1 MTHKLISIII
11 FLNAS
16 FLFSAIVLDIGT
28 IIPGNGIYD
37 DGEVYDDANSNG
49 MWDADEM
56 LYDDTLE
63 ITFNSDVTIRGFQFD
78 VTGIDLIGGAGGA
91 AETHDFS
98 IYAAGNTVLGFS
110 LNGQVIPATTGV
122 LTTLYGS
129 FDGNNEDI
137 CLPFVQDVAPEADT
151 PIFAD
156 ENGLELDVT
165 IGEGSECGTL
175 SNYEN
180 LTFNLFETF
189 PNPFNPEL
197 NINLNVAQ
205 NDYVKILVYNI
216 NGQLVQTIYNG
227 FINGNQLYNFT
238 WDASNFSSGIYII
251 NIDSEHLTQSKI
263 VNLLK

>member
-1 MTHKLISIII
+1 MICKLISIII
-11 FLNAS
+11 FLNSS
-16 FLFSAIVLDIGT
+16 FLFSAIVLDIGN
-28 IIPGNGIYD
+28 ISQGNGTYD
-37 DGEVYDDANSNG
+37 DGEMYDDANTNG
-49 MWDADEM
+49 MWDEGETV
-56 LYDDTLE
+56 YDDTLE
-63 ITFNSDVTIRGFQFD
+63 ITFESDVNVRGFQFD
-78 VTGIDLIGGAGGA
+78 LSGMNLMGGAGGV
-91 AETHDFS
+91 AETNGFD
-98 IYAAGNTVLGFS
+98 IYASGDTVLGFS
-110 LNGQVIPATTGV
+110 LNGQVIPAGTGV

-129 FDGNNEDI
+129 ISADI
-137 CLPFVQDVAPEADT
+137 CLPFVQGMGPEEDT

-156 ENGLELDVT
+156 EEGNAYEDVT
-165 IGEGSECGTL
+165 IEAGTECDTM
-175 SNYEN
+175 SNHEN

-227 FINGNQLYNFT
+227 FISGNQLYNFT

-251 NIDSEHLTQSKI
+251 NIDSEYLTQSKI

>member
-1 MTHKLISIII
+1 MIRKLISIII
-11 FLNAS
+11 FLNSS

-28 IIPGNGIYD
+28 ISQGNGTYD
-37 DGEVYDDANSNG
+37 DGEMYDDANTNG
-49 MWDADEM
+49 MWDEGEAV
-56 LYDDTLE
+56 YDDTLE
-63 ITFNSDVTIRGFQFD
+63 ITFNSDVNVRGFQFD
-78 VTGIDLIGGAGGA
+78 LSGMDLMGGTGGA
-91 AETHDFS
+91 AETNDFD
-98 IYAAGNTVLGFS
+98 IYASGDTVLGFS
-110 LNGQVIPATTGV
+110 LNGQVIPAGTGV

-129 FDGNNEDI
+129 ISSDV
-137 CLPFVQDVAPEADT
+137 CLPFVQGVGPEEDT

-156 ENGLELDVT
+156 EDGNAYDDVT
-165 IGEGSECGTL
+165 IEAGAECDTM
-175 SNYEN
+175 SNHED

-197 NINLNVAQ
+197 NINLNIEQ

-227 FINGNQLYNFT
+227 FISGNQLYNFT

-251 NIDSEHLTQSKI
+251 NIDSEYLTQSKI